1 MGVGGGDALQFC
13 VLVTFEGR
21 EGEWGGRHFVV
32 FDAFLHARVDG
43 GAFSRE
49 LDHFFHVQG
58 AGALGG
64 YLVDLGELALDVCEV
79 LEDFLHFRFG
89 LILREE

>member
-1 MGVGGGDALQFC
+1 MSDLETREGGDG
-13 VLVTFEGR
+13 GR
-21 EGEWGGRHFVV
+21 GGRHFVV

-49 LDHFFHVQG
+49 LNHLFHIQG

-64 YLVDLGELALDVCEV
+64 DLVDLGELALDVCEV
-79 LEDFLHFRFG
+79 LEDFLHFTFG
-89 LILREE
+89 LILKGGLR